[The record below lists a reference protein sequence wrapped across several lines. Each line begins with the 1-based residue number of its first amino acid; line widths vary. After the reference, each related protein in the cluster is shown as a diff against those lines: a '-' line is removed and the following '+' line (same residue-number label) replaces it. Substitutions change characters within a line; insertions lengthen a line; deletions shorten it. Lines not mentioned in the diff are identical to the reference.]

1 MWMAILSFLGGP
13 VIKGLID
20 AYQAKLKAGNVESK
34 IAADLAATEI
44 AAEVTE
50 SNAILQYRIAEIGHW
65 YEPDKLMG
73 YFVALYFGK
82 LLVWDKVLG
91 LGTTDSLAGFASVTS
106 NLVVSFISPNADLR
120 TSRGSSSDDRRD
132 RLAMNEMRSEYIR
145 AIVAETLAEQQRLRH
160 DDINAV
166 VAKTVATILISFG
179 IEEGDRK
186 ELRADF
192 QHLRRWRKS
201 VEQAQSF
208 TFKAVITIIVTGFVG
223 AVWLGA
229 KVMLGK

>member
-1 MWMAILSFLGGP
+1 MWIAILSFLGGP

-82 LLVWDKVLG
+82 LRVWDKVLG

-106 NLVVSFISPNADLR
+106 NLVVSFYFAK
-120 TSRGSSSDDRRD
+120 RGFE
-132 RLAMNEMRSEYIR
+132 N
-145 AIVAETLAEQQRLRH
+145 VAR
-160 DDINAV
+160 
-166 VAKTVATILISFG
+166 
-179 IEEGDRK
+179 
-186 ELRADF
+186 
-192 QHLRRWRKS
+192 
-201 VEQAQSF
+201 
-208 TFKAVITIIVTGFVG
+208 II
-223 AVWLGA
+223 
-229 KVMLGK
+229 KR